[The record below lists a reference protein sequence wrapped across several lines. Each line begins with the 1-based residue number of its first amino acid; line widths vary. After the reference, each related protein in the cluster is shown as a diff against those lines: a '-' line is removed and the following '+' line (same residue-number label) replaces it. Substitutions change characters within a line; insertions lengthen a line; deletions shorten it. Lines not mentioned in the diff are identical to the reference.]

1 MLNIE
6 ARSSCFKEIRRSWP
20 KERSRA
26 PGIAVAQEKTRPVC
40 RDNAV
45 LGGWR
50 RGWQSLPAPPGRS
63 ILVVVAAVAGRG
75 NEAIE
80 AAQQVF
86 LAHAV
91 ELHFA
96 VIG

>member
-26 PGIAVAQEKTRPVC
+26 PGTAVAQDKNPACGPGQCGAWR
-40 RDNAV
+40 
-45 LGGWR
+45 LGAR
-50 RGWQSLPAPPGRS
+50 LAILAATPGPS

-80 AAQQVF
+80 ATQQVF